1 MGRNDQL
8 LRSFETKHSFE
19 LGPNAEQIIAEDLE
33 PIQEQC
39 QRTTEVEKQLA
50 GTETLVTEKDKT
62 HERRDLKQKEA
73 KAQAQI
79 DVLQEEHGSNLEV

>member
-19 LGPNAEQIIAEDLE
+19 LGPNAEQIIAEDL
-33 PIQEQC
+33 QEQC
-39 QRTTEVEKQLA
+39 QRTTEVENQLA
-50 GTETLVTEKDKT
+50 RTETLVTEKEIT